1 VTIVFSDLKG
11 STSLGERLDQES
23 LREVMGRYFEGM
35 SAVLE
40 RHGGR
45 IEKFIGDAIMAVFGL
60 PHSNEDDALRAVRAA
75 LEMKAALAEMNG
87 ELYEQWGVTLENRTG
102 VNTGEVIAADSA
114 DAQRLV
120 TGDAVNVAARLEQ
133 AAPTLEILIGE
144 STYRLVRHAVEVE
157 VVEPLELKG
166 KSERIPAY
174 RLLSASRE
182 ADSVARNRQATLVGR
197 EQELA
202 ALQEAFS
209 VACSHGRAQGMT
221 IVGDAGLGKS
231 RLIHELTTSVRADAT
246 IVRGRALAY
255 GEGITFW
262 PLVGVIRDAAGVAED
277 DAVGVALGRLSALAD
292 GREDVAERVAS
303 AVGLSQKT
311 FALQDIFWAIR
322 ELVTMLAQS
331 RPLVIV
337 FEDVH
342 WAEPAFLDLIE
353 HLIDTVDAPVLIVCD
368 ARPEFLELRP
378 RWIDRIDSTVITLE
392 PLSSAQSER
401 VIANMLGVPDL
412 DERVRDDVIRA
423 AEGNPLFVEQ
433 LVSMLVDDGLIEK
446 RDGSWHAKPEL
457 ADLKI
462 PPTIQILLAARLDGL
477 GADERSVVDPA
488 SVVGHLFPRDAVLEL
503 CDPASRDRI
512 DEHLDGLVQK
522 RLVEPA
528 VDETSQDDT
537 FRFQHVLIRN
547 TAYDA
552 LLKRTRATLHERFV
566 DWAERVNRE
575 RGRELE
581 FLEIL
586 GYHLEQAWRYLG
598 ELGPLDDR
606 GRELGA
612 RGSQKL
618 EQAGRRAFQRGDM
631 QAAANLLRRAASLL
645 PADDPSRLRLLPAL
659 GEALM
664 EVGDFTQAEALLDE
678 VVEHAPPS
686 DVRLSADAVLTRWLV
701 RHHVADDLARWR
713 ADVLA
718 EVERLIPPLEEIDA
732 HAELAKAW
740 RMVGFVH
747 GGVCHWGEQVEAVQH
762 GLVHARASGD
772 RRLEARLAGAYTIG
786 LRDGPTNAVEAVEH
800 ARALIDRGLP
810 DRQAEA
816 IARCSLAVLLAMR
829 ADFDSARAEYRGA
842 SQILEKLGGGV
853 LTAFATIA
861 AARVETLAGRPEDAV
876 GGLGLAFESLGV
888 LGERYFRPL
897 IGALFAQ
904 ALLAV
909 GRVDEAEEAAAIA
922 AELADADD
930 TETQV
935 LLSSAQAQFSV
946 AKGEVERGIAFAREA
961 LALTIEPDAPSLR
974 AEALATLADVLT
986 VAGSADEAHEHSE
999 HAHRLWDAKGD
1010 VVSSLRA
1017 AARVG
1022 TPADAVR

>member
-1 VTIVFSDLKG
+1 LSTILCPGCGEENPGKFRLCGFCGTSLVAAPAPQELRRTVTIVFSDLKG
-11 STSLGERLDQES
+11 STSLGERLDQEA
-23 LREVMGRYFEGM
+23 LREVMGRYFECM

-75 LEMKAALAEMNG
+75 IEMKTALAAVNG

-133 AAPTLEILIGE
+133 AAPSLEILIGE

-157 VVEPLELKG
+157 TVEPLELKG
-166 KSERIPAY
+166 KSQRIPAY
-174 RLLSASRE
+174 KLLSASRE
-182 ADSVARNRQATLVGR
+182 ADSVVRNRQATLVGR
-197 EQELA
+197 EHELA

-209 VACSHGRAQGMT
+209 VACAHGRAQSVT

-231 RLIHELTTSVRADAT
+231 RLVHEFTTSVRVDAT
-246 IVRGRALAY
+246 IAYGRALAY

-262 PLVGVIRDAAGVAED
+262 PLVGVIRDVAEIAED
-277 DAVGVALGRLSALAD
+277 DAVGVALGRLSDLAD

-311 FALQDIFWAIR
+311 FPLQDIFWAIR
-322 ELVTMLAQS
+322 ELVTLLAQS

-353 HLIDTVDAPVLIVCD
+353 HLVDNVDAPVLIICD

-378 RWIDRIDSTVITLE
+378 RWRDRVDSAVIALE

-433 LVSMLVDDGLIEK
+433 LVSMLVDDGLIEN
-446 RDGSWHAKPEL
+446 RDGSWHARPEL

-462 PPTIQILLAARLDGL
+462 PPTIQMLLAARLDGL
-477 GADERSVVDPA
+477 GLDERAIVDPA
-488 SVVGHLFPRDAVLEL
+488 SVIGHFFPREAVLEL
-503 CDPASRDRI
+503 CDPATRARL
-512 DEHLDGLVQK
+512 DEHLDALVRK
-522 RLVEPA
+522 RLVEAA
-528 VDETSQDDT
+528 VEENSQDET

-552 LLKRTRATLHERFV
+552 LLKRTRATLHERFA

-581 FLEIL
+581 FEEIL
-586 GYHLEQAWRYLG
+586 GYHLEQAWRYLV

-606 GRELGA
+606 GRALGVRA
-612 RGSQKL
+612 SQKL
-618 EQAGRRAFQRGDM
+618 EHAGRRAFQRGDM
-631 QAAANLLRRAASLL
+631 QAAANLLHRAVALL
-645 PADDPSRLRLLPAL
+645 PADDQSRLRLLPAL

-664 EVGDFTQAEALLDE
+664 EGGEFTQAETLLDE
-678 VVEHAPPS
+678 VVEHTPPS
-686 DVRLSADAVLTRWLV
+686 DVRLNADAVLTRWLV

-713 ADVLA
+713 GDVLA
-718 EVERLIPPLEEIDA
+718 EVERLIPQLERIDA

-740 RMVGFVH
+740 RMLGFVH
-747 GGVCHWGEQVEAVQH
+747 GGVCRWGEQVEAVQK
-762 GLVHARASGD
+762 GLAHARTSGD

-786 LRDGPTNAVEAVEH
+786 LRDGPTNAVEAIEH
-800 ARALIDRGLP
+800 ARALIERGLP

-816 IARCSLAVLLAMR
+816 IARCSLAVLLAMQ
-829 ADFDSARAEYRGA
+829 ADFDAARAEYRDA
-842 SQILEKLGGGV
+842 TRILEKLGGGV

-876 GGLGLAFESLGV
+876 GDLGMAFEALGG
-888 LGERYFRPL
+888 LGER
-897 IGALFAQ
+897 
-904 ALLAV
+904 
-909 GRVDEAEEAAAIA
+909 
-922 AELADADD
+922 
-930 TETQV
+930 
-935 LLSSAQAQFSV
+935 
-946 AKGEVERGIAFAREA
+946 
-961 LALTIEPDAPSLR
+961 
-974 AEALATLADVLT
+974 
-986 VAGSADEAHEHSE
+986 
-999 HAHRLWDAKGD
+999 
-1010 VVSSLRA
+1010 
-1017 AARVG
+1017 
-1022 TPADAVR
+1022 